1 MEIKLFGNKNK
12 DMLEKLKDFVSEHKE
27 KKKVLDYLQKYY
39 TISFDESQDIFQDAF
54 ILVYNNIKEGKLSVK
69 TLNSSLSTYF
79 IGVCRNKALELLRNN
94 NKIVTTSYEI
104 QSAPHNSFLD
114 EQVEKILLLESES
127 ESLQKKKEAL
137 VRDIVRDLPSPCDEL
152 LWGYYRDGFSMK
164 ILADRFNY
172 ASENA
177 VKVTKHRCCEKF
189 RNRYNECIKSLF

>member
-94 NKIVTTSYEI
+94 NKYVTTSYEV
-104 QSAPHNSFLD
+104 QNTPHNTFLD
-114 EQVEKILLLESES
+114 EQVEKILLLESEN

-189 RNRYNECIKSLF
+189 RNRYNECVKSLF